1 MTKTR
6 VRRLQSWQELQ
17 TDEKEKR
24 VQRVPLEPRGV
35 RLVDRPVATGARAT
49 FAVALSAVA
58 LIDETFRWLMVP
70 PGGDEGWR
78 RSDWPEFLELAE
90 ALRDLA
96 RVSSLV
102 AWSEFDAVG
111 VPMVVPLCRARLPVH
126 GSLSVASAH
135 GAVLAV
141 LRDAAGRV
149 EVAMHSAGC
158 LRSGEP
164 QSEAV
169 ARLGGDGWNALSIAL
184 AELVAWAQGAAPL
197 QWPSWPG
204 IEQVLAAELRK
215 LGETPDDQLADLI
228 LNQLPI
234 EEVREMQRLVDEED
248 ARRRVEA
255 GGSTGARLRP
265 QATAKRGPQLGPDE
279 LRASNTGAAEH
290 VAGESEGN
298 ATAAAAV
305 HGAARWRIEAR
316 PIPAAAAATAA
327 AGSSLEVHAAR
338 FRDDPRAMAMLKR
351 LKESKRRTSVLVEA
365 ARGLDGTGED
375 AIKKVLKQLEGCSAV
390 RRCGTGK
397 SKRGV
402 YEMTEFGALLFD
414 AIRQ

>member
-6 VRRLQSWQELQ
+6 DRKLQSWQKLRTVEGV
-17 TDEKEKR
+17 E
-24 VQRVPLEPRGV
+24 QRVPLGPRGV

-58 LIDETFRWLMVP
+58 LLDETFWWLQVP

-90 ALRDLA
+90 ALHDLA

-149 EVAMHSAGC
+149 EAAMHNAGC
-158 LRSGEP
+158 LRIGES

-169 ARLGGDGWNALSIAL
+169 ARLGGAGWNALSRAL
-184 AELVAWAQGAAPL
+184 AELVDWAQGAAPL

-228 LNQLPI
+228 LNQLPLD
-234 EEVREMQRLVDEED
+234 EVLELQRRVDEAD
-248 ARRRVEA
+248 ARRGVEA
-255 GGSTGARLRP
+255 GG
-265 QATAKRGPQLGPDE
+265 
-279 LRASNTGAAEH
+279 NTN
-290 VAGESEGN
+290 AGRRVPR
-298 ATAAAAV
+298 AAAAQCR
-305 HGAARWRIEAR
+305 AAKSAAEIRNEAVNR
-316 PIPAAAAATAA
+316 KILKTLESGPAKPKDLELRVGQSVRTINRRLKDLLA
-327 AGSSLEVHAAR
+327 AG
-338 FRDDPRAMAMLKR
+338 
-351 LKESKRRTSVLVEA
+351 LVEQP
-365 ARGLDGTGED
+365 GGP
-375 AIKKVLKQLEGCSAV
+375 KYPFQLP
-390 RRCGTGK
+390 K
-397 SKRGV
+397 SPKR
-402 YEMTEFGALLFD
+402 
-414 AIRQ
+414 Q